1 MSITTPTGGTFEATV
16 DNAPTGLVGTLT
28 VRIED
33 GQNNI
38 ITAATTSGIVESGT
52 GVYTA
57 TLTTPDYGQ
66 YVVIWNDG
74 TGTEA
79 AEDLFV
85 NSYALAD
92 SYFTVDDLRARYPEI
107 TAPKY
112 SDADVQDAIDLA
124 TEAFEHAADVAFTPR
139 TEVLTL
145 TADDGYRLNIPRARV
160 TAVTAV
166 SGSSSGTVTLDGQ
179 IIAGGLFINSSPWLT
194 TETLTVTVTHGYT
207 VTPKPVIRAV
217 QLLAR
222 TWLIRGP
229 VDDRATQIPSAEGGV
244 INLAT
249 PGLFGSTFG
258 IPFVDATLE
267 QYRHHALVP

>member
-1 MSITTPTGGTFEATV
+1 MAEYVTV
-16 DNAPTGLVGTLT
+16 A
-28 VRIED
+28 
-33 GQNNI
+33 
-38 ITAATTSGIVESGT
+38 
-52 GVYTA
+52 
-57 TLTTPDYGQ
+57 
-66 YVVIWNDG
+66 
-74 TGTEA
+74 
-79 AEDLFV
+79 
-85 NSYALAD
+85 
-92 SYFTVDDLRARYPEI
+92 DLRARYSEI
-107 TAPKY
+107 TSPKY
-112 SDADVQDAIDLA
+112 SDDDVQDAIDLA

-145 TADDGYRLNIPRARV
+145 TADDGYRLSIPRARV
-160 TAVTAV
+160 TAVSSV

-179 IIAGGLFINSSPWLT
+179 IIAGGLFINASPWLT

-207 VTPKPVIRAV
+207 TTPKPVIRAV